1 MRINRSFT
9 DKNESPYKDT
19 PFRKTSSEI
28 KNPDGSIVFQLK
40 DLEVPEHW
48 SQVAAD
54 IIAQKYFRRAGV
66 PKKLKK

>member
-1 MRINRSFT
+1 MRIDRCFT
-9 DKNESPYKDT
+9 HKNESPYKDI
-19 PFRKTSSEI
+19 PFRNTASEI

-54 IIAQKYFRRAGV
+54 IIAQKY
-66 PKKLKK
+66 